1 MCGSAQSFPAASQHS
16 SDILSVER
24 SLETGESTMKLNM
37 EGADM
42 TKWTEAEFEEKCTY
56 IVNDYTWEPST
67 DGGNCVKAEASLP
80 RNLMFKHAPN
90 PKEVIGVLS
99 REYIPKGTRFGPL
112 VGEAYTVDTVPKNA
126 NRKYFWRI
134 YSNGEFHHFIDGFNE
149 EKSNWMRYVNPA
161 HSQQEQNLAACQ
173 NGTNIY
179 FYTVKPIPAN
189 QELLVWYC
197 PEFAERL
204 HYPPSGEL
212 MMMKLKQ
219 SLMAA
224 KQHATEPDGVSQKG
238 TGKKEHSVREILRM
252 TSKEPSEPQTIPTK
266 SLEDSPRKPSPERLF
281 FPRVVYPVRPH
292 INEDYLKANA
302 IYGLDH
308 PNHMTRSPI
317 QSSATPSPSARS
329 SSDNSPRSSPGII
342 HSPPTPSS
350 QEYKEGFPYTNGLYS
365 RDSYP
370 GYTPPS
376 HLSPA
381 FLPPYNPH
389 PYSRFLLPHYPVGC
403 SSLNGLG
410 AGPVGGTGTG
420 TGAGVNGLNS
430 FNLFPR
436 MYPLYNNLLAGGSLS
451 QHMLN
456 PCLPGMI
463 PPEAGRRLLL
473 SSEPHRDLLIPAP
486 NSAFFATGQQ
496 DKPSSPSSSSSPT
509 AGTAA
514 TSSELCMPTKST
526 SAMLERNEEEA
537 MNLSKMK
544 RNMTGYK
551 TLPYPLKKQNGK
563 IKYECN
569 VCSKTFG
576 QLSNLKVHLRVH
588 SGERPFKCQTCNK
601 GFTQLAHLQKH
612 YLVHTGE
619 KPHEC
624 QVCHKR
630 FSSTSNLKTHL
641 RLHSGEKPYQ
651 CKLCPAKFTQFVHL
665 KLHKRLHTRE
675 RPHKCL
681 HCHKTYIH
689 LCSLQ
694 VHLKGHCLAAPGPG
708 VRSLEELNLVNEEID
723 KFDLS
728 DNADR
733 LEEVDSMDVESVV
746 EKQILNMLWREMD
759 LKASF
764 HKSIG
769 NGLLSSSSGLYEPSN
784 KTSVIK
790 LPRSSPQPLL
800 PVKVKQE
807 KIERMEH

>member
-1 MCGSAQSFPAASQHS
+1 
-16 SDILSVER
+16 
-24 SLETGESTMKLNM
+24 MKLNM

-126 NRKYFWRI
+126 NRKYFWR
-134 YSNGEFHHFIDGFNE
+134 
-149 EKSNWMRYVNPA
+149 
-161 HSQQEQNLAACQ
+161 
-173 NGTNIY
+173 
-179 FYTVKPIPAN
+179 
-189 QELLVWYC
+189 
-197 PEFAERL
+197 
-204 HYPPSGEL
+204 
-212 MMMKLKQ
+212 Q
-219 SLMAA
+219 SLMDA
-224 KQHATEPDGVSQKG
+224 KQHVTETDGFSQKG

-252 TSKEPSEPQTIPTK
+252 TSKEASEPQMIPTK
-266 SLEDSPRKPSPERLF
+266 SLEDSPKKPSSERLF
-281 FPRVVYPVRPH
+281 FPRVVYPFRPH
-292 INEDYLKANA
+292 INEEYLNTNA
-302 IYGLDH
+302 VYGLDH
-308 PNHMTRSPI
+308 PNYMTHSPI

-329 SSDNSPRSSPGII
+329 SSDNSPRSSPGRI
-342 HSPPTPSS
+342 HSPPNPSS
-350 QEYKEGFPYTNGLYS
+350 QEYEEGFPYMNRLYS
-365 RDSYP
+365 RDSYH

-381 FLPPYNPH
+381 FLPSYNPH
-389 PYSRFLLPHYPVGC
+389 HYSRFLIPHYPVSC
-403 SSLNGLG
+403 NSLNGLG
-410 AGPVGGTGTG
+410 ADPVGG

-430 FNLFPR
+430 FSLFPR
-436 MYPLYNNLLAGGSLS
+436 MYTYNNLLTGGRLS
-451 QHMLN
+451 QHVLN
-456 PCLPGMI
+456 HSALPGMI
-463 PPEAGRRLLL
+463 PPEGSCRLQL

-486 NSAFFATGQQ
+486 NSAFSATGLKE
-496 DKPSSPSSSSSPT
+496 KPSSPSSSSSPN
-509 AGTAA
+509 AGKAA
-514 TSSELCMPTKST
+514 TSLEHCMPTKST
-526 SAMLERNEEEA
+526 SAVLGISRSEEA
-537 MNLSKMK
+537 MNLSKTK

-551 TLPYPLKKQNGK
+551 TLSYPLKKQNGK

-569 VCSKTFG
+569 VCSKSFG

-588 SGERPFKCQTCNK
+588 SGERPFKCHTCNK

-728 DNADR
+728 DSADR

-790 LPRSSPQPLL
+790 LPRSSPQLLL

>member
-1 MCGSAQSFPAASQHS
+1 METGDGRVGADVRIGAVQTFAAAKFKLPSGQAIILHCGLCKLKNNANYSTRTNNEGRNEHRLCIRLFSGRTYSPEAASQHS

-219 SLMAA
+219 SLMDA

-266 SLEDSPRKPSPERLF
+266 SLEDSPRKPSPERIF

-308 PNHMTRSPI
+308 SNHMTRSPI

-342 HSPPTPSS
+342 HSPATPSS

-420 TGAGVNGLNS
+420 AGVNGLNS

-436 MYPLYNNLLAGGSLS
+436 MYPLYNN
-451 QHMLN
+451 MLN
-456 PCLPGMI
+456 PTALPGMI

-486 NSAFFATGQQ
+486 NSAFYATGQQ

-624 QVCHKR
+624 Q
-630 FSSTSNLKTHL
+630 
-641 RLHSGEKPYQ
+641 
-651 CKLCPAKFTQFVHL
+651 
-665 KLHKRLHTRE
+665 
-675 RPHKCL
+675 
-681 HCHKTYIH
+681 
-689 LCSLQ
+689 
-694 VHLKGHCLAAPGPG
+694 
-708 VRSLEELNLVNEEID
+708 ID

>member
-1 MCGSAQSFPAASQHS
+1 MNPTAWVTDQVIAGTEAASQHS
-16 SDILSVER
+16 LDILSIDG
-24 SLETGESTMKLNM
+24 SLETESTMKMDM
-37 EGADM
+37 EGTDM

-56 IVNDYTWEPST
+56 IVNDYTWDPST
-67 DGGNCVKAEASLP
+67 DGGNCVKAKASLP

-90 PKEVIGVLS
+90 SKEVIGILS
-99 REYIPKGTRFGPL
+99 REYIPKGTRFGSL

-126 NRKYFWRI
+126 NRKYFWR
-134 YSNGEFHHFIDGFNE
+134 
-149 EKSNWMRYVNPA
+149 
-161 HSQQEQNLAACQ
+161 QEQNLAACQ
-173 NGTNIY
+173 NGMNIY

-219 SLMAA
+219 SLMDA
-224 KQHATEPDGVSQKG
+224 KQHVTETDGFSQKG

-252 TSKEPSEPQTIPTK
+252 TSKEASEPQMIPTK
-266 SLEDSPRKPSPERLF
+266 SLEDSPKKPSSERLF
-281 FPRVVYPVRPH
+281 FPRVVYPFRPH
-292 INEDYLKANA
+292 INEEYLNTNA
-302 IYGLDH
+302 VYGLDH
-308 PNHMTRSPI
+308 PNYMTHSPI

-329 SSDNSPRSSPGII
+329 SSDNSPRSSPGRI
-342 HSPPTPSS
+342 HSPPNPSS
-350 QEYKEGFPYTNGLYS
+350 QEYEEGFPYMNRLYS
-365 RDSYP
+365 RDSYH

-381 FLPPYNPH
+381 FLPSYNPH
-389 PYSRFLLPHYPVGC
+389 HYSRFLIPHYPVSC
-403 SSLNGLG
+403 NSLNGLG
-410 AGPVGGTGTG
+410 ADPVGG

-430 FNLFPR
+430 FSLFPR
-436 MYPLYNNLLAGGSLS
+436 MYTYNNLLTGGHLS

-456 PCLPGMI
+456 HSALPGMI
-463 PPEAGRRLLL
+463 PPEGSRRLLL

-486 NSAFFATGQQ
+486 NSAFSATGLKE
-496 DKPSSPSSSSSPT
+496 KPSSPSSSSSSPN
-509 AGTAA
+509 AGKAA
-514 TSSELCMPTKST
+514 TSLEHCMPTKST
-526 SAMLERNEEEA
+526 SAVLGISRSEEA
-537 MNLSKMK
+537 MNLSKTK

-551 TLPYPLKKQNGK
+551 TLSYPLKKQNGK

-569 VCSKTFG
+569 VCSKSFG

-675 RPHKCL
+675 HPHKCL

-689 LCSLQ
+689 LCSLKA
-694 VHLKGHCLAAPGPG
+694 HLKGNCLAAPGSG
-708 VRSLEELNLVNEEID
+708 VRSLEELNRVNEEID

-728 DNADR
+728 DNADQ
-733 LEEVDSMDVESVV
+733 LEEVDSMDMESVV
-746 EKQILNMLWREMD
+746 EKQILNLLWREMD

-769 NGLLSSSSGLYEPSN
+769 NGLSSSSGLYEPN
-784 KTSVIK
+784 NEMSVIK
-790 LPRSSPQPLL
+790 LPHSSPQPLS

-807 KIERMEH
+807 TIEPMDH